1 MKDETQDSAPVDTTD
16 KTMASSNENDTSDTE
31 KPIAAS
37 SAEEEY
43 PQGLKL
49 VVLSSAT
56 IIAVFLIALDQVCV
70 CVPDHFLPN
79 PPHTYIPTCP
89 SRYPSQVSRFP
100 SWYREL
106 MGEWEKYRQ

>member
-31 KPIAAS
+31 KPIATPPT
-37 SAEEEY
+37 EEEY

-70 CVPDHFLPN
+70 YQIPSFPTLSPTHTHTN
-79 PPHTYIPTCP
+79 YPP
-89 SRYPSQVSRFP
+89 S
-100 SWYREL
+100 
-106 MGEWEKYRQ
+106 

>member
-70 CVPDHFLPN
+70 YQTPCFPIHPIY
-79 PPHTYIPTCP
+79 TYLG
-89 SRYPSQVSRFP
+89 RYPSQVSRFP

-106 MGEWEKYRQ
+106 MGE